1 MPTKEYVKT
10 AQKARALLMESYVEF
25 LDGDDHLVACE
36 KLWQSAA
43 HAITAA
49 AQKRGWECGD
59 DLESL
64 SNAVDRLSEEVDEPL
79 LKSSF
84 SALEMFHDNVEYDFM
99 EDFQL
104 KSARPRARRFIERI
118 LSLHELSGNSG
129 AEC

>member
-1 MPTKEYVKT
+1 MTTAEHVKT
-10 AQKARALLMESYVEF
+10 AQKARTLLMESYVEF
-25 LDGDDHLVACE
+25 LDGDDHLKACE

-43 HAITAA
+43 HAIAAA
-49 AQKRGWECGD
+49 AQQCGWECGD

-64 SNAVDRLSEEVDEPL
+64 STTVDRLSEEVDEPL

-84 SALEMFHDNVEYDFM
+84 SALEMFHDNIEYDFM

-104 KSARPRARRFIERI
+104 KSARPRALRFIERI
-118 LSLHELSGNSG
+118 LSLHELPADSS